1 MCFAVVTMGIM
12 RDCGHR
18 QLVAD
23 ASSCEE
29 ADESGEWCPSYQW
42 EWSRDPD
49 GLLYP
54 SGICNRC
61 QASGGVIFDGRNETI
76 PAHANTR
83 EGSVTIED
91 SSSDSNEEETSWIR
105 ERWRRL
111 PDAFRASEW
120 NEEREGPES
129 VRGRGFASGQYLGQ
143 GANQSCTRGVMM
155 NKRLEADNCLLVRSS
170 TIDAEP
176 LTWKFQWQRRVVA
189 APREERTTQWLAKAS
204 FGITG
209 LAVVKGRSL
218 DSDPLREES
227 QRRYQA
233 KIVIDL
239 MIVRLRCLGDA
250 GPSQMGQQLRRGD
263 QDPGVTSLMVCE
275 CRLPSAKVGAKICAC
290 CIEKAP
296 FVTRE

>member
-12 RDCGHR
+12 QDCGHR

-29 ADESGEWCPSYQW
+29 ADESGAWCPSYQW
-42 EWSRDPD
+42 EWSRDPG
-49 GLLYP
+49 GLLYR

-61 QASGGVIFDGRNETI
+61 QASGGIIFDGRNETI

-83 EGSVTIED
+83 EGSVTMED

-111 PDAFRASEW
+111 RHAFRASEW
-120 NEEREGPES
+120 DKVREGPDS
-129 VRGRGFASGQYLGQ
+129 VRGRGFASRQYLGQ
-143 GANQSCTRGVMM
+143 GANRSCTRGTMM
-155 NKRLEADNCLLVRSS
+155 NKRLEADNGLLVRSS
-170 TIDAEP
+170 TSDAEP
-176 LTWKFQWQRRVVA
+176 LTWNFNGSGELWRRLVKD
-189 APREERTTQWLAKAS
+189 APRNGLRRLA
-204 FGITG
+204 
-209 LAVVKGRSL
+209 AVSQAWPSG
-218 DSDPLREES
+218 LREES

-233 KIVIDL
+233 KMIIDL

-263 QDPGVTSLMVCE
+263 KDPGATSLMVCE
-275 CRLPSAKVGAKICAC
+275 CRLPSAKKQRRSPQLAQGDSNRFGAEAVMG
-290 CIEKAP
+290 E
-296 FVTRE
+296 RR

>member
-12 RDCGHR
+12 QDCGHR

-29 ADESGEWCPSYQW
+29 ADESGAWCPSYQW

-61 QASGGVIFDGRNETI
+61 QASGGIIFDGRNETI

-83 EGSVTIED
+83 EGSVTMED

-111 PDAFRASEW
+111 RHAFRASEW
-120 NEEREGPES
+120 DKVREGPDS
-129 VRGRGFASGQYLGQ
+129 GRGRGFASRQYLGQ
-143 GANQSCTRGVMM
+143 GANRSCTRGTMM
-155 NKRLEADNCLLVRSS
+155 NKRLEADNGLLVRSS
-170 TIDAEP
+170 TTDAEP
-176 LTWKFQWQRRVVA
+176 LTWKFQRQRQVVA

-204 FGITG
+204 CGITG
-209 LAVVKGRSL
+209 LAIVKGSG
-218 DSDPLREES
+218 LREES

-250 GPSQMGQQLRRGD
+250 GPSQMGQQLKRGD